1 MNESD
6 LIENIL
12 NGLGDIKCSGE
23 VYIEDSQGVRKSA
36 VTLGYDGKGDVIIN
50 FNGRFK

>member
-6 LIENIL
+6 LIKKIL
-12 NGLGDIKCSGE
+12 NGISPVKCTGD

-36 VTLGYDGKGDVIIN
+36 VNLGYDGKGDVIIN